1 MNFTGL
7 KLLVSYAPVSRIS
20 QPLWLTNAT
29 TRMRWFTASGEE
41 QMVYIVVAYTR
52 EQWLVGI
59 INYMR
64 VIGTINVTFQRPD
77 ALHTRTVHFLR
88 AE

>member
-1 MNFTGL
+1 MRLRVCDGSPHRGRN
-7 KLLVSYAPVSRIS
+7 KWSIS
-20 QPLWLTNAT
+20 EW
-29 TRMRWFTASGEE
+29 R
-41 QMVYIVVAYTR
+41 TR

-64 VIGTINVTFQRPD
+64 VIGTINVAFQRPD

-88 AE
+88 AEQPRAIEDII

>member
-1 MNFTGL
+1 MRLRVCDGSPHRGRN
-7 KLLVSYAPVSRIS
+7 KWSIS
-20 QPLWLTNAT
+20 GW
-29 TRMRWFTASGEE
+29 R
-41 QMVYIVVAYTR
+41 TR

-64 VIGTINVTFQRPD
+64 VIGTINVAFQRPD

-88 AE
+88 AEQPRNRRHNLIVKLSPKAQSLFSF